1 MKTYAIARRS
11 SISLDSGFITPDRFA
26 FTTPR
31 LRSDGVTLNILH
43 YQGELISPPQH
54 RVPGLFFPG
63 GVFNVIVIG
72 IEFQINQALYFFYDT
87 KIALPAHFQ
96 EIGLRLQMPVFVLL
110 QRLSQILNRLYFKTT
125 DESLSSRLSSAE
137 QRLPSAG

>member
-1 MKTYAIARRS
+1 MKTYAIGRRS
-11 SISLDSGFITPDRFA
+11 SISLESDFITPNRFA

-31 LRSDGVTLNILH
+31 LQSDGVTLNILSR
-43 YQGELISPPQH
+43 QFNFSSAASCAGFDARKAQRC
-54 RVPGLFFPG
+54 RVPG

-96 EIGLRLQMPVFVLL
+96 EIGLRLQMPFRALTAA
-110 QRLSQILNRLYFKTT
+110 IT
-125 DESLSSRLSSAE
+125 DT
-137 QRLPSAG
+137 